1 MRNFNYII
9 LSLILISFQMT
20 TVFAQQ
26 NIDSQKYRVV
36 AVKNGGD
43 ELQSVSNVIEIY
55 NQFKVDL
62 PTAFTP
68 NNDGLNDTFGGVV
81 NSVYEYK
88 LLIYDRNGELI
99 FKSNSSDV
107 KWDGTY
113 NGLKVQSGSYVYH
126 VYAKGPEDS
135 EVNKTGKVM
144 VII

>member
-1 MRNFNYII
+1 
-9 LSLILISFQMT
+9 MT
-20 TVFAQQ
+20 TTFAQQ
-26 NIDSQKYRVV
+26 NIGSQKYRVV
-36 AVKNGGD
+36 AVKNSPDG
-43 ELQSVSNVIEIY
+43 LQSVSNVIEVFT
-55 NQFKVDL
+55 QFKVDL

-68 NNDGLNDTFGGVV
+68 NNDGLNDTFGGIV

-88 LLIYDRNGELI
+88 LLIYNRNGELI

-107 KWDGTY
+107 KWDGTH
-113 NGLKVQSGSYVYH
+113 NGLKVQSGSYVYQ